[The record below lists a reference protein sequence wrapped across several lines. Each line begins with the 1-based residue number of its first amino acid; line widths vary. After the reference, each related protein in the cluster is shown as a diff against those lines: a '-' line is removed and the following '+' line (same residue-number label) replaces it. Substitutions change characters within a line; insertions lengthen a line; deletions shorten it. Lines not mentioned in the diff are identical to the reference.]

1 MHSRVLSAP
10 RIHPLIALAAVI
22 SLLAST
28 GLRAAPTAAPMTH
41 AKGPAK
47 VVVMDVH
54 LDAQIDAALGPYL
67 TQLLASEVG
76 ERRGVPPLVSTD
88 IRALLG
94 FQETK
99 RNLGCDEESER
110 CIAELAGAMGVDEV
124 VQASV
129 SIAGNQYLVSAV
141 RIDAHRAQPLA
152 RYADSV
158 AKAQAL
164 LVRSMRAAAAKLFAD
179 ASTSSNSAT
188 SAAPV
193 QGAPIVATDARS
205 SGISRRQWALIT
217 GSTGV
222 ILAGIGAGFGIAA
235 LNAVNASPHSDSA
248 LARAHTADILY
259 GAAAISAGAA
269 LWLWLGAPSET
280 ATSAAIAPAQ
290 HGGELLLA
298 RSF

>member
-1 MHSRVLSAP
+1 
-10 RIHPLIALAAVI
+10 
-22 SLLAST
+22 
-28 GLRAAPTAAPMTH
+28 
-41 AKGPAK
+41 
-47 VVVMDVH
+47 MDVH

-76 ERRGVPPLVSTD
+76 ELRGVPPLVSTD

-99 RNLGCDEESER
+99 RKMGCDEESER

-129 SIAGNQYLVSAV
+129 SVAGNQYLVSAV
-141 RIDAHRAQPLA
+141 RIDAHHAQPLA

-179 ASTSSNSAT
+179 ASSVAIANGSSRSATSGNSAT

-259 GAAAISAGAA
+259 GAAALSAGAA
-269 LWLWLGAPSET
+269 LWLWLGAPSESAT
-280 ATSAAIAPAQ
+280 AAAIAPTQ
-290 HGGELLLA
+290 HGGTLLLA